1 MRSRLLLLGGQTIVL
16 GLTMA
21 FLVVPA
27 SALFL
32 DQYGAV
38 ALPYVYLAVAV
49 TGVAVS
55 SAMSRAQ
62 GRLSLAG
69 VAVWVVGAYLVAVA
83 TGWLVL
89 VGLDGL
95 WITFPLLVLFPLSI
109 PIGFVLVG
117 SQAGRLLD
125 VRQMKAH
132 FPRVAAGFSVGFALG
147 GFTAAALV
155 SQIGGPRD
163 LLAVDVV
170 SAGIMLVLVVVTSRR
185 FPDELRARPERSD
198 VGVPSPLSDRGR
210 HTWRSLLAI
219 RLVALILGYQLL
231 SAAVTLLLDF
241 MVWERAAD
249 RYPDPISLA
258 QFQGLFGAVMN
269 AVSVLFVVALG
280 GWLLTR
286 FGIGFGLAA
295 NPLGVLLVLCA
306 TSVVGYVV
314 GPASS
319 LFFALVCAQ
328 AVTDIS
334 LTDATTRTSINATYQ
349 ALQPEARVRA
359 QTMVEGA
366 GVPLALGFVGLLLI
380 GYNLTGLDITA
391 VVVATLLLTVLW
403 LTSAVLAFREYGVNL
418 RGVLAKRA
426 WDPVALRLDDEASRA
441 AVNQLLDSPD
451 PHDVHA
457 ALDALVDTGRDVTGH
472 VIALLAHP
480 ESARRKLGLEIAV
493 DSELLRLPAVTVRAH
508 GMLADPDPEVALCAA
523 ASLVRLDLGRPQRV
537 AGRSEWLAALATGDA
552 VVIGRALRASAAFP
566 HRFFVPYL
574 VGLASSGRASG
585 EVLDAMAANCDHL
598 APKVQGL
605 LADKSV
611 PRETRERVVHFLG
624 MAVTPAARDLLVAH
638 LDDGDPAI
646 VEAAGLCLVA
656 MGHSETPEGL
666 VLGPRLAVV
675 AERANRC
682 LSILLL
688 LDDRLDLD
696 PLRYALRD
704 EVAAAARQ
712 AEVLLELVH
721 DSRAIGSAVS
731 SLASAVVRDRHTALE
746 MLEVTVG
753 RSSGRLALALVDPTF
768 DVPTR
773 HRMLAEHIASEPRT
787 LGEWLRELVM
797 DEGGYWRDPWLRACA
812 MYALP
817 GELPAPA
824 AVTLVS
830 PFLNDPDLD
839 VAETARWVTERW
851 VAPDR
856 VRLDGPSTT

>member
-32 DQYGAV
+32 DQYGAE

-69 VAVWVVGAYLVAVA
+69 VAVWVVGTYLVAVA

-170 SAGIMLVLVVVTSRR
+170 AAGIMLVLVVVTSRQ
-185 FPDELRARPERSD
+185 FPDELRARPDRPAG
-198 VGVPSPLSDRGR
+198 GVPSSRSDSGR
-210 HTWRSLLAI
+210 PTWRSLLAI

-258 QFQGLFGAVMN
+258 QFQGVFGAVMN
-269 AVSVLFVVALG
+269 VVSVLFVVALG

-295 NPLGVLLVLCA
+295 NPLGVLLLLCA

-319 LFFALVCAQ
+319 LFFALVCVQ

-380 GYNLTGLDITA
+380 CFNLTGLDITA
-391 VVVATLLLTVLW
+391 VVVATLLLTALW
-403 LTSAVLAFREYGVNL
+403 LASAFLAFREYGVNL

-426 WDPVALRLDDEASRA
+426 WDPVALRLDDEASNA

-451 PHDVHA
+451 PRDVHA
-457 ALDALVDTGRDVTGH
+457 ALDALVDAGRDVTVH
-472 VIALLAHP
+472 VLALLAHP
-480 ESARRKLGLEIAV
+480 EAARRKLGLEIAV
-493 DSELLRLPAVTVRAH
+493 ESELLRLPAVTVPVQ
-508 GMLADPDPEVALCAA
+508 GMLADPDPDVALWAA
-523 ASLVRLDLGRPQRV
+523 ASLVRLDIRQPQRV
-537 AGRSEWLAALATGDA
+537 AGRSVWLAALATEDA
-552 VVIGRALRASAAFP
+552 VVIDRAMRAAGAFP

-585 EVLDAMAANCDHL
+585 EVLDAMGQTATTSHQRCRGCSPTSPFPGRQENGSCTSSAWPSRPLHEISWSRTSTTVTRPSSRRPGCVWSRWGTARPRRGSRSGTGWSSSRNASIEACRSCSCLTIGSTSTPCDMRCATRSPQL
-598 APKVQGL
+598 PAGL
-605 LADKSV
+605 RCSWSWS
-611 PRETRERVVHFLG
+611 T
-624 MAVTPAARDLLVAH
+624 TPARLGQRSPAWTRRWYEIATPPSRCSKSRS
-638 LDDGDPAI
+638 GDPPGGWRSDSSTRPLMIRPATGCWPNTAHGSPGSWASGSRSWSWTRGGTGAI
-646 VEAAGLCLVA
+646 RGCARARCTPCRENCLPQRRS
-656 MGHSETPEGL
+656 H
-666 VLGPRLAVV
+666 
-675 AERANRC
+675 
-682 LSILLL
+682 LS
-688 LDDRLDLD
+688 
-696 PLRYALRD
+696 
-704 EVAAAARQ
+704 AR
-712 AEVLLELVH
+712 
-721 DSRAIGSAVS
+721 S
-731 SLASAVVRDRHTALE
+731 
-746 MLEVTVG
+746 
-753 RSSGRLALALVDPTF
+753 
-768 DVPTR
+768 
-773 HRMLAEHIASEPRT
+773 
-787 LGEWLRELVM
+787 
-797 DEGGYWRDPWLRACA
+797 
-812 MYALP
+812 
-817 GELPAPA
+817 
-824 AVTLVS
+824 
-830 PFLNDPDLD
+830 
-839 VAETARWVTERW
+839 
-851 VAPDR
+851 
-856 VRLDGPSTT
+856 